1 MALGERMKAFWGPRV
16 PRREREG
23 SRKSASQRRVSKSS
37 KKQFRHVSII
47 GGERSDLSTQRAQA
61 FRLRYVNVHV
71 PSRSQTIGQSW
82 RQSRAVCADAS
93 SNGNGGER

>member
-23 SRKSASQRRVSKSS
+23 SRKSASQRRAAKSS

-47 GGERSDLSTQRAQA
+47 GGDNDNIAIARSLWRFKVYNNTYKAEGRAPLA
-61 FRLRYVNVHV
+61 H
-71 PSRSQTIGQSW
+71 S
-82 RQSRAVCADAS
+82 
-93 SNGNGGER
+93 

>member
-23 SRKSASQRRVSKSS
+23 SRKSASQRRSAKSS

-47 GGERSDLSTQRAQA
+47 GGEPYLEVLRCNRSAALLYIRGRT
-61 FRLRYVNVHV
+61 
-71 PSRSQTIGQSW
+71 
-82 RQSRAVCADAS
+82 
-93 SNGNGGER
+93 